1 MDHRLQQCSPHG
13 APRVGQGCA
22 PGLGGRAV
30 WGHCRH
36 PDLVRVAPPIRPD
49 MIFGKDNHWL
59 RPGYASIIVRLA
71 RRDLVWIN
79 VTPHPTAD
87 WIARQI
93 TEAFPW
99 NRPRARATSRPLARA
114 DAALDGEPAA
124 PEAAHIRAGYIF
136 LYVLVGRICIPLALK
151 LA

>member
-1 MDHRLQQCSPHG
+1 MLLKLGFEVAQSSVAKYMVTRCGPLSQGWSTFLRNHAPDIAAMDLFVIPTIG
-13 APRVGQGCA
+13 F
-22 PGLGGRAV
+22 
-30 WGHCRH
+30 
-36 PDLVRVAPPIRPD
+36 DL
-49 MIFGKDNHWL
+49 L
-59 RPGYASIIVRLA
+59 YAFIIVRLA